1 MITAEI
7 SETENKKK
15 KSNREKKSVKWKL
28 VFEMISATDK
38 ALARLIRKKKTHMEW
53 ERWHHYRLYNVKRK
67 IRKYDEQLYSNTFDD
82 LDEANSKAYWR
93 GNT

>member
-38 ALARLIRKKKTHMEW
+38 ALARLIRKKRHIW
-53 ERWHHYRLYNVKRK
+53 NERGDITTDSIMLKGK
-67 IRKYDEQLYSNTFDD
+67 
-82 LDEANSKAYWR
+82 
-93 GNT
+93 